1 MSVGLKRT
9 CTARHHIAIEIHGV
23 NWVRDCNFCICGKNF
38 LNVTDIAL
46 GTVTDKHIVRIH
58 FNSARRVFTTNNRF
72 TEKIV
77 TLFRAVTTECPLDAH
92 FVHSLVHRL
101 DYGRD

>member
-1 MSVGLKRT
+1 MSIGLQSTRAT
-9 CTARHHIAIEIHGV
+9 SHHVAIEIHWI
-23 NWVRDCNFCICGKNF
+23 NRVRDCNFCIAGKNF

-46 GTVTDKHIVRIH
+46 GAITDKHIVRIH